1 MYFKNFILGSLRLIF
16 RGSKVYLAW
25 IIILLVLIAI
35 GCSSYFY
42 QLKNGLFVT
51 SMRDSVS
58 WGFYIGNFTFLVG
71 VAAAAIIMVIPAYV
85 YNWKPIKEIVILGE
99 LLAICAILMC
109 LLFVIVDLG
118 HPELIWHMIPGIG
131 KLQLKSSILAW
142 DSVVLFFYLIL
153 NFVITFHIL
162 YRAFKIKE
170 FSKKYILPLIYI
182 AIPTGIAIHTVTA
195 FLYNGVLAR
204 PFWNSAILAPRFL
217 ASAFCSG
224 PAIMLILFQI
234 LRKTTRMKITN
245 EALWKIAELMA
256 YAMFINLFLTA
267 AEMFKEFYSNSEHFI
282 HTQYLYFGIGENKT
296 LVPYIWLSIIFNLAA
311 FIIFLVPKT
320 RQNFITLNIGA
331 FLIFFGVYVEKGIGL
346 IIPGFTPDTLGEIY
360 SYFPSMTE
368 VLITIGI
375 FSVGFLMYTLLIKV
389 AVPIILGEFNYKSPI
404 NKDKSTIDKSNIN
417 N

>member
-1 MYFKNFILGSLRLIF
+1 
-16 RGSKVYLAW
+16 
-25 IIILLVLIAI
+25 
-35 GCSSYFY
+35 
-42 QLKNGLFVT
+42 
-51 SMRDSVS
+51 
-58 WGFYIGNFTFLVG
+58 
-71 VAAAAIIMVIPAYV
+71 
-85 YNWKPIKEIVILGE
+85 
-99 LLAICAILMC
+99 
-109 LLFVIVDLG
+109 
-118 HPELIWHMIPGIG
+118 
-131 KLQLKSSILAW
+131 
-142 DSVVLFFYLIL
+142 
-153 NFVITFHIL
+153 
-162 YRAFKIKE
+162 
-170 FSKKYILPLIYI
+170 
-182 AIPTGIAIHTVTA
+182 
-195 FLYNGVLAR
+195 
-204 PFWNSAILAPRFL
+204 
-217 ASAFCSG
+217 
-224 PAIMLILFQI
+224 
-234 LRKTTRMKITN
+234 MKITN